1 MESLLTKLVGNSP
14 IGNALVDNVL
24 VDDPHVYDTLVDISS
39 IEQLLTVIE
48 LNHLW
53 KLRGCL

>member
-1 MESLLTKLVGNSP
+1 MESLLTTLVGNSP

-39 IEQLLTVIE
+39 IE
-48 LNHLW
+48 
-53 KLRGCL
+53 